1 MIAKWILCAVFGYLL
16 GSISASIIISKGK
29 YFIDIRRQGSGNAG
43 ATNMAR
49 VHGLSAG
56 LATLAIDMAKTAVA
70 GGLGYLLCSVPGLQV
85 ACVFCLIGHCFPV
98 YYSLRGGKGISVCG
112 CIALLLDWR
121 MFLILIAV
129 FLVVA
134 LLSRRVSLAS
144 VICALVY
151 APVYCLLGHKSDRLG
166 LALCIFEAALV
177 LFQHR
182 GNISRLIRGTEE
194 PMTFKKDRK
203 E

>member
-1 MIAKWILCAVFGYLL
+1 MAVKWIACAVLGYLL
-16 GSISASIIISKGK
+16 GSISASIIISKGR

-49 VHGLSAG
+49 VHGFSAG

-70 GGLGYLLCSVPGLQV
+70 GGLGYLLLSVPGLMV
-85 ACVFCLIGHCFPV
+85 SCALCLIGHCFPV
-98 YYSLRGGKGISVCG
+98 YYSFRGGKGISVCG

-129 FLVVA
+129 FLIVA

-144 VICALVY
+144 VVCAVVY
-151 APVYCLLGHKSDRLG
+151 APLYYLLGHHDRLG
-166 LALCIFEAALV
+166 LILCICEAALV

-182 GNISRLIRGTEE
+182 GNILRLIKGTEE
-194 PMTFKKDRK
+194 PFRFRK
-203 E
+203 GRER